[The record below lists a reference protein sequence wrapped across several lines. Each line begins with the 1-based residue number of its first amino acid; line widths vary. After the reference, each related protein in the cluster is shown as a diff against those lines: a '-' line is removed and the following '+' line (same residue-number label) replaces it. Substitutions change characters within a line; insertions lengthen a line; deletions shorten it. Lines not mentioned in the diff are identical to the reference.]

1 MVSSEKNIK
10 KEIESI
16 VDSIS
21 NILLPQDYSVNVNRI
36 GYVTSERRFASVL
49 GRLLLHN

>member
-1 MVSSEKNIK
+1 MGYMVSIKKNIN

-21 NILLPQDYSVNVNRI
+21 NILLPQDI
-36 GYVTSERRFASVL
+36 P
-49 GRLLLHN
+49 